1 MVKRRRGF
9 TLIEL
14 LVGSAVALTVLAV
27 AFAAFV
33 RTTAMHRRQVELA
46 EMKRGAALVLGQLG
60 AELRQAGLG
69 RPRHGRAEGSG
80 ELFPPTFLL
89 AQENQ
94 LAFLTDLPRRDSNF
108 NGYSQLADDQSTG
121 LPANGI
127 ALLNELNGGCDIS
140 SATVHCSSSAESLLF
155 PPDAGLDD
163 CASSAASPTCPW
175 GLNRYQG
182 NEYLIVANT
191 KGNWVE
197 RQLQSSL
204 HAAVSGGRRTLVLQD
219 SLPTDFFSGA
229 NRGFV
234 STPDRVYYGLDA
246 GGVRRNQCWGS
257 IFSSPGGSTFDL
269 GCPDLFA
276 SNATGWEVLT
286 TGVAPNGLRFSYW
299 SASGTLLPVPVTDA
313 ADLRGI
319 RRVDIE
325 LDLERKLPDG
335 ETLRHSA
342 SLSITLRQ

>member
-1 MVKRRRGF
+1 MVKGPRGF

-33 RTTAMHRRQVELA
+33 HTTAMQRRQVELA

-69 RPRHGRAEGSG
+69 RPRHARAEGDAQ
-80 ELFPPTFLL
+80 LFPPTFLV
-89 AQENQ
+89 ARADQ

-108 NGYSQLADDQSTG
+108 NGHSQLADDQTTG
-121 LPANGI
+121 LPTNGI

-140 SATVHCSSSAESLLF
+140 EASPHCSSSEESLLF
-155 PPDAGLDD
+155 APGAGIGE
-163 CASSAASPTCPW
+163 CASNATSPTCPW

-182 NEYLIVANT
+182 HEYLIVANA

-197 RQLQSSL
+197 RRLYSSL
-204 HAAVSGGRRTLVLQD
+204 QAVVSGGRRSLVLEQP
-219 SLPTDFFSGA
+219 LPVDFFSGP

-234 STPDRVYYGLDA
+234 STPDRVYYGLDG

-257 IFSSPGGSTFDL
+257 IFSSPGGNTFSM
-269 GCPDLFA
+269 GCPDLVA
-276 SNATGWEVLT
+276 SNATGWETLA

-299 SASGTLLPVPVTDA
+299 SANGTLLPVPVTDEI
-313 ADLRGI
+313 DLRSI

-325 LDLERKLPDG
+325 LDLERLLPDG
-335 ETLRHSA
+335 ERLLHSA

>member
-1 MVKRRRGF
+1 MVKRPRGF

-14 LVGSAVALTVLAV
+14 LMGSAVALTVLAV

-69 RPRHGRAEGSG
+69 RPRHARAEGG
-80 ELFPPTFLL
+80 GALFPPTFLV
-89 AQENQ
+89 AEENQ

-108 NGYSQLADDQSTG
+108 NGHSQLADDQSTG
-121 LPANGI
+121 LPSNAI

-140 SATVHCSSSAESLLF
+140 SAIDHCSSTEESLLF
-155 PPDAGLDD
+155 GPASGIAD
-163 CASSAASPTCPW
+163 CADSATSATCPW

-182 NEYLIVANT
+182 GEFLIVANA

-197 RQLQSSL
+197 RQLLPAL
-204 HAAVSGGRRTLVLQD
+204 HQLSGSRRTLVLVD
-219 SLPTDFFSGA
+219 SLPPNFLSGA

-246 GGVRRNQCWGS
+246 SGVRRKQCWGS
-257 IFSSPGGSTFDL
+257 IFAPGSSSTFDL
-269 GCPDLFA
+269 SCPDSFA

-286 TGVAPNGLRFSYW
+286 TSVAANGLRFSYW
-299 SASGTLLPVPVTDA
+299 SASGTPIPAPVTDVA
-313 ADLRGI
+313 ELRSI

-335 ETLRHSA
+335 ELLLHSA

>member
-46 EMKRGAALVLGQLG
+46 GMKRGAALVLGQLG

-69 RPRHGRAEGSG
+69 RPRHARAEGNG
-80 ELFPPTFLL
+80 ALFPPAFLV
-89 AQENQ
+89 AQEHQ

-108 NGYSQLADDQSTG
+108 NGYSQLADDQSTE
-121 LPANGI
+121 LSANAI

-140 SATVHCSSSAESLLF
+140 SAINHCSSSEESLLF
-155 PPDAGLDD
+155 GPAAGIDD
-163 CASSAASPTCPW
+163 CADSATSPTCPW

-182 NEYLIVANT
+182 NEFLIVANA

-197 RQLQSSL
+197 RQLLPSL
-204 HAAVSGGRRTLVLQD
+204 HQVSGSRRTLVLGE
-219 SLPTDFFSGA
+219 SLPADFLSGP

-234 STPDRVYYGLDA
+234 STLDRVYYGLDA

-257 IFSSPGGSTFDL
+257 IFSSPGSSTFEL
-269 GCPDLFA
+269 GCPGLFA

-286 TGVAPNGLRFSYW
+286 TGVAANGLRFSYW
-299 SASGTLLPVPVTDA
+299 SAGGTLLPVPVTDEA
-313 ADLRGI
+313 ELRGI

-335 ETLRHSA
+335 ETLRHFA
-342 SLSITLRQ
+342 SLSISLRQ

>member
-1 MVKRRRGF
+1 M
-9 TLIEL
+9 
-14 LVGSAVALTVLAV
+14 GSAVALTVLAV

-33 RTTAMHRRQVELA
+33 HTTAMHRRQVELA

-69 RPRHGRAEGSG
+69 RPRHAHAEGG
-80 ELFPPTFLL
+80 GALFPPTFLV
-89 AQENQ
+89 AQETQ

-108 NGYSQLADDQSTG
+108 NGHSQLADDQSTG

-140 SATVHCSSSAESLLF
+140 SATGHCSSTGESLLF

-182 NEYLIVANT
+182 NEYLIVANA

-197 RQLQSSL
+197 RQLHSSL
-204 HAAVSGGRRTLVLQD
+204 HAEVSGGRRTLVLAD
-219 SLPTDFFSGA
+219 SLPADFLSGP

-246 GGVRRNQCWGS
+246 GGVRRKQCWGS
-257 IFSSPGGSTFDL
+257 IFSPGSSSTFDL
-269 GCPDLFA
+269 SCSDLFA
-276 SNATGWEVLT
+276 PNATGWEVLT
-286 TGVAPNGLRFSYW
+286 TGVAGLRFSYW

-325 LDLERKLPDG
+325 LDLERELPDG
-335 ETLRHSA
+335 ETLSHSA

>member
-46 EMKRGAALVLGQLG
+46 EMKRAAALVLGQLG

-69 RPRHGRAEGSG
+69 RPRHGCAEGSG
-80 ELFPPTFLL
+80 VLFPPTFLV
-89 AQENQ
+89 AQEDQ

-121 LPANGI
+121 LPTNGI

-140 SATVHCSSSAESLLF
+140 SATGHCSSSEESLLF
-155 PPDAGLDD
+155 PPGAGID
-163 CASSAASPTCPW
+163 CSSSAASPTCPW

-182 NEYLIVANT
+182 NEFLIVANT

-197 RQLQSSL
+197 RQLLPSL
-204 HAAVSGGRRTLVLQD
+204 HAEVSGGRRTLVLKD
-219 SLPTDFFSGA
+219 SLPPDFFSGA

-246 GGVRRNQCWGS
+246 SGVRRNQCWGS
-257 IFSSPGGSTFDL
+257 IFSSPGGSTFGL
-269 GCPDLFA
+269 GCPDTFA

-286 TGVAPNGLRFSYW
+286 TSVAPNGLRFSYW

-325 LDLERKLPDG
+325 LALERKLPDG
-335 ETLRHSA
+335 ETLSHFA

>member
-1 MVKRRRGF
+1 MVKRPRGF

-69 RPRHGRAEGSG
+69 RPRHARAEGNG
-80 ELFPPTFLL
+80 ALFPPTFLI

-108 NGYSQLADDQSTG
+108 NGYSQLADDQSTA
-121 LPANGI
+121 LPTNGI

-140 SATVHCSSSAESLLF
+140 SATNHCSSSEESLLF
-155 PPDAGLDD
+155 PPGAVDD

-182 NEYLIVANT
+182 NEFLIVANT

-204 HAAVSGGRRTLVLQD
+204 HAEVSGGRRTLVLED
-219 SLPTDFFSGA
+219 SLPPDLLSGA

-234 STPDRVYYGLDA
+234 STPDRV
-246 GGVRRNQCWGS
+246 
-257 IFSSPGGSTFDL
+257 
-269 GCPDLFA
+269 
-276 SNATGWEVLT
+276 
-286 TGVAPNGLRFSYW
+286 
-299 SASGTLLPVPVTDA
+299 
-313 ADLRGI
+313 
-319 RRVDIE
+319 
-325 LDLERKLPDG
+325 
-335 ETLRHSA
+335 
-342 SLSITLRQ
+342 

>member
-1 MVKRRRGF
+1 MVKGRRGF

-33 RTTAMHRRQVELA
+33 RITAMHRRQVELA
-46 EMKRGAALVLGQLG
+46 EMKRSAALVLGQLG

-69 RPRHGRAEGSG
+69 RPRHARAEGG
-80 ELFPPTFLL
+80 AELFPPTFLV
-89 AQENQ
+89 AQEHQ

-108 NGYSQLADDQSTG
+108 NGYSQLADDQTTG

-140 SATVHCSSSAESLLF
+140 DATAHCSSNEESLLF
-155 PPDAGLDD
+155 APDAGTDD
-163 CASSAASPTCPW
+163 CADSADAPTCPW

-182 NEYLIVANT
+182 QEYLIVANQ
-191 KGNWVE
+191 KGSWVE
-197 RQLQSSL
+197 RQLKASL
-204 HAAVSGGRRTLVLQD
+204 HASVTGGRRTLVLETG
-219 SLPTDFFSGA
+219 LPADFLSGP

-257 IFSSPGGSTFDL
+257 IFSGGAFSLACSDTFTTT
-269 GCPDLFA
+269 
-276 SNATGWEVLT
+276 ATGWEVLT

-299 SASGTLLPVPVTDA
+299 TANGTLLPVPVTDEV
-313 ADLRGI
+313 DLRGI

-325 LDLERKLPDG
+325 LDLERPLPDG